1 MLCVAPYVQF
11 PSSLHAF
18 SSFSCVSAGSLWF
31 RRTEKR
37 WRRPQSYCGV
47 VCFLSR
53 SRRCKCCYTTFIST
67 KLLFVY
73 NCDVDVGIY
82 WSLMKYHHFLVR
94 NVSRPGGSKPKC
106 ISMWPSKDVLC
117 AACWGQRDIGG
128 SGFETAS
135 LCCETHVPCNV
146 SKKTRS
152 LIGRRP
158 GREVNRALW
167 LVESLLVL
175 DSCASLRCLPHWAAV
190 ALFSVP
196 SFCDSVSSTSLIF
209 KWFEDF
215 SVPATDSKYQWWCED
230 DLLTVPGPRLSP
242 CECGEWWNQ
251 LVVIMT
257 EPSDSTSDVQQQPR
271 RDSTPHPSFYF
282 STCLWAGSSRP
293 QTWITDYVSFLS
305 GFWFIFILLMF
316 QFVYVYS
323 RQEEFHYFV
332 CLSLLFDWYLRSAY
346 ALLKSSIVDK
356 PNHILWSQFSSISA
370 LMHFDVWKYE

>member
-73 NCDVDVGIY
+73 NCDGDVGIY

-215 SVPATDSKYQWWCED
+215 SVPATDSKYQWRCED
-230 DLLTVPGPRLSP
+230 DLLTVPGPRLSL
-242 CECGEWWNQ
+242 CECVESDGTSLWWSWLS
-251 LVVIMT
+251 LVTVQV
-257 EPSDSTSDVQQQPR
+257 TS
-271 RDSTPHPSFYF
+271 S
-282 STCLWAGSSRP
+282 SSRGGIVRLILASTFQP
-293 QTWITDYVSFLS
+293 VYGLDRAGLKHESRIMLVFCLVSGLFLS
-305 GFWFIFILLMF
+305 
-316 QFVYVYS
+316 S
-323 RQEEFHYFV
+323 
-332 CLSLLFDWYLRSAY
+332 
-346 ALLKSSIVDK
+346 
-356 PNHILWSQFSSISA
+356 
-370 LMHFDVWKYE
+370 